1 MLELGKLQTLIV
13 KREKEFGIYL
23 GEADSEDDVLLP
35 KKQVPEGIRVGDELE
50 VFLYKDSKDRLI
62 ATTGKPYLQVGQVGM
77 LTVQECNKVGA
88 FLNWGLEKDLFLPYR
103 EQSYPVKKGDRCL
116 VVVYIDKSRRLCAS
130 MRVYEFLSSESPYH
144 EGDKVIGT
152 IYRINPE
159 MGAFI
164 AVDNRYYGM
173 IPKRDLYDDYTIGT
187 TVAADVVRVRPDGKL
202 DLGLR
207 KKAYLQMGD
216 DIETVLKVIDQ
227 YGGVLPF
234 GEKVS
239 PEVIRRE
246 FHLSKNAF
254 KRALGRLLKQGR
266 IEILPDSIRR
276 LPETEE

>member
-1 MLELGKLQTLIV
+1 MLELGKVQTLTV
-13 KREKEFGIYL
+13 KRKKEFGIYL
-23 GEADSEDDVLLP
+23 GEPDSTDDVLLP
-35 KKQVPEGIRVGDELE
+35 KKQVPEGIQIGDELE

-62 ATTGKPYLQVGQVGM
+62 ATTGKPILQVGQLGI
-77 LTVQECNKVGA
+77 LTVAECNKIGA
-88 FLNWGLEKDLFLPYR
+88 FLSWGLEKDLFLPYK

-116 VVVYIDKSRRLCAS
+116 VVVYIDKSERLCAS
-130 MRVYEFLSSESPYH
+130 MRVYESLSNESPYK

-159 MGAFI
+159 LGAFI
-164 AVDNRYYGM
+164 AVDNKYYGM
-173 IPKRDLYDDYTIGT
+173 VPKKDLYDDYTIGT
-187 TVAADVVRVRPDGKL
+187 TIAADVVRVREDGKL

-216 DIETVLKVIDQ
+216 DIEAVLAVLDQ
-227 YGGVLPF
+227 YGGTLPF

-239 PEVIRRE
+239 PEVIKRE

-254 KRALGRLLKQGR
+254 KRALGRLLKQGK

-276 LPETEE
+276 L